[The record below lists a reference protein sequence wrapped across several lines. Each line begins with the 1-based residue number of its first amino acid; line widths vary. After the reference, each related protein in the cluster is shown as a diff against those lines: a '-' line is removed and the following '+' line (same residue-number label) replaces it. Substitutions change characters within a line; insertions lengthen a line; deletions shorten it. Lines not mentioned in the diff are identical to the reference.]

1 MKYRNAVCRFCGC
14 DNFFAVK
21 RPRKLFG
28 RYCAKCGTFG
38 GYISSK
44 DFKLFKEAGEAKIVN
59 NTVYGVTKL

>member
-1 MKYRNAVCRFCGC
+1 MKYRNAVCIFCGC

-28 RYCAKCGTFG
+28 RYCAKCGTFNG
-38 GYISSK
+38 CIPQK
-44 DFKLFKEAGEAKIVN
+44 DFKLFKEAGEAKIGN